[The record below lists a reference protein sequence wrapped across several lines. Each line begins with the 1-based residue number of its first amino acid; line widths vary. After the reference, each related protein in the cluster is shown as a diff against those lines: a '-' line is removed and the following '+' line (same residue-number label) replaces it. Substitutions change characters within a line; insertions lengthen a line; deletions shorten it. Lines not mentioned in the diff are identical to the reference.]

1 MCYTI
6 FVFTD
11 VLSRSVLPT
20 SSKVETMS
28 LTGSH
33 IGRFR
38 LLRLLGRGGMGEV
51 YLAEDEQLR
60 RQVAIKVIQAEYP
73 DPDATRLFLREARAI
88 AMFNHPHILPLFD
101 FGEATIHGMTLTYMV
116 MPFCKEDTLAAWM
129 QQRRNTALL
138 SPQDVGLIVQ
148 QAASALQYAHNHQV
162 VHQDVKPSNFLI
174 RGSEDAS
181 GRPDLMLAD
190 FGVAKSASATVT
202 MSQSVRGT
210 PAYMAPEQWEGTPV
224 PATDQYALA
233 MMAYDLLT
241 GRPAFQGSL
250 GQVMYQ
256 HLHVT
261 PQPPGKLNP
270 RVPADVDTVLLHALA
285 KKPEERFASIS
296 AFARAF
302 QQALLVDSSSPTI
315 ASTLQEPNRSD
326 IRAAL
331 VISEAE
337 ALTGTNRILTLLGG
351 RQVPVSVP
359 AGIQDGQII
368 RLEGQVEP
376 ASDRDVKGAL
386 ILTITIA
393 PPEVQAFLSNASSDT
408 TVINSGSVT
417 GSTGAAELAPQ
428 GLLQEQTYVSDP
440 VTGAKGAAELAPP
453 SRANASTETMNRRRG
468 PGTAIL
474 LMGLALLIAVGGS
487 VGFFYFTRSNQ
498 QIPTSSAT
506 TSNNQQNPYPPYG
519 TLALDD
525 PLSDN
530 SQGHNWQESDPS
542 LGTCTFTGGAY
553 HVNAILNDSTNGCL
567 ASPNFSDFAYQVQMT
582 IVKGDGGG
590 IIFRDD
596 NARGNTY
603 YFAIGQQS
611 GVWGYK
617 LWGFNNCNSNNC
629 KVSELRSGSSAAIK
643 TGLNQSNLVAV
654 VASGSIID
662 LYVNNHKIDSV
673 SDNSYGSGQIGVAAT
688 YLKSPTEVVFSNAK
702 VWT

>member
-1 MCYTI
+1 
-6 FVFTD
+6 
-11 VLSRSVLPT
+11 
-20 SSKVETMS
+20 MS
-28 LTGSH
+28 LAGSQ

-51 YLAEDEQLR
+51 YLADDEQLR

-101 FGEATIHGMTLTYMV
+101 FGEASIHGTTLTYMV

-129 QQRRNTALL
+129 QQHRNAALL
-138 SPQDVGLIVQ
+138 SPQDVGFIVQ

-181 GRPDLMLAD
+181 GRLDLMLAD
-190 FGVAKSASATVT
+190 FGVAKSATATATV
-202 MSQSVRGT
+202 SQSVRGT

-233 MMAYDLLT
+233 IMAYDLLT
-241 GRPAFQGSL
+241 GHPPFQGGL

-256 HLHVT
+256 HIHVT

-270 RVPADVDTVLLHALA
+270 RVPVDVDTVILHALA

-302 QQALLVDSSSPTI
+302 QQALPVDSSGPTI
-315 ASTLQEPNRSD
+315 ANTPHELNSSD

-337 ALTGTNRILTLLGG
+337 ALSGTNRILTLLGG

-359 AGIQDGQII
+359 AGTHNGQII

-376 ASDRDVKGAL
+376 ASDRDIKGAL

-393 PPEVQAFLSNASSDT
+393 PPEVQTFLSNASSDA
-408 TVINSGSVT
+408 TVINSGSVA
-417 GSTGAAELAPQ
+417 GSTSATELAPQ
-428 GLLQEQTYVSDP
+428 GLLQEQTRVSVS
-440 VTGAKGAAELAPP
+440 VTDSTGAAELAPP
-453 SRANASTETMNRRRG
+453 SRATVSTETVNRRRG
-468 PGTAIL
+468 LTAL
-474 LMGLALLIAVGGS
+474 LLVGLALLVAVGSS

-498 QIPTSSAT
+498 QNPSPSTRSNQQNPTSPTT
-506 TSNNQQNPYPPYG
+506 TSNNQQNPYPPFG

-530 SQGHNWQESDPS
+530 SQGHSWDESESS

-553 HVNAILNDSTNGCL
+553 HVNAILLDSTNDCL
-567 ASPNFSDFAYQVQMT
+567 AGPNFSDFAYQVQMT

-590 IIFRDD
+590 IIFREDK
-596 NARGNTY
+596 ARGNAY

-617 LWGFNNCNSNNC
+617 LWKFSNCNSNNC
-629 KVSELRSGSSAAIK
+629 NVSELRSGSSAAIK
-643 TGLNQSNLVAV
+643 TALNQSNLVTI
-654 VASGSIID
+654 VASGSTID
-662 LYVNNHKIDSV
+662 LYVNSQKIDSV
-673 SDNSYGSGQIGVAAT
+673 SDSSYSQGQVGVAAT
-688 YLKSPTEVVFSNAK
+688 DLKSPTEVVFSDAK

>member
-116 MPFCKEDTLAAWM
+116 MPFCQEDTLAAWM
-129 QQRRNTALL
+129 QQRRHTALL
-138 SPQDVGLIVQ
+138 SPQDVGFIVQ

-190 FGVAKSASATVT
+190 FGVANSASATAT

-210 PAYMAPEQWEGTPV
+210 PAYMAPEQWEGTSV
-224 PATDQYALA
+224 AATDQYALA
-233 MMAYDLLT
+233 IMAYDLLT
-241 GRPAFQGSL
+241 GRPPFQGGL

-256 HLHVT
+256 HLHVI

-270 RVPADVDTVLLHALA
+270 HFPADVDTVLLHALA

-302 QQALLVDSSSPTI
+302 QQALPVDSSGPTI
-315 ASTLQEPNRSD
+315 ANTPHELNSSD

-337 ALTGTNRILTLLGG
+337 ALSGTNRTLTLRGG

-359 AGIQDGQII
+359 AGAHNGQII

-376 ASDRDVKGAL
+376 ASDRDSSGAL

-393 PPEVQAFLSNASSDT
+393 PPEEQAFLSNANSDE

-417 GSTGAAELAPQ
+417 DSGAAVLAPQ
-428 GLLQEQTYVSDP
+428 GLSQEQPRVSDP
-440 VTGAKGAAELAPP
+440 VTDPTGAAELAPP
-453 SRANASTETMNRRRG
+453 SRASASTETMNRRRG
-468 PGTAIL
+468 LGTAIL
-474 LMGLALLIAVGGS
+474 LVGLALLVAVGGS

-498 QIPTSSAT
+498 QIP
-506 TSNNQQNPYPPYG
+506 YPPYG

-530 SQGHNWQESDPS
+530 SHGYSWSEGGDS
-542 LGTCTFTGGAY
+542 LGTCDFTGGAY
-553 HVNAILNDSTNGCL
+553 HVNAIQQNQGKGCVAST
-567 ASPNFSDFAYQVQMT
+567 NFSDFAYQIQMT

-590 IIFRDD
+590 DIIFRDD
-596 NARGNTY
+596 ETKGNGY
-603 YFAIGQQS
+603 YFFIGQNGS
-611 GVWGYK
+611 YELGTY
-617 LWGFNNCNSNNC
+617 NNC
-629 KVSELRSGSSAAIK
+629 KVNCTLKPLRNGSSAAIN

-654 VASGSIID
+654 VASGSTID
-662 LYVNNHKIDSV
+662 LYVNHHKIDSY
-673 SDNSYGSGQIGVAAT
+673 SDSSYSQGQIGVVAFDVN
-688 YLKSPTEVVFSNAK
+688 SPTEVVFSNAK
-702 VWT
+702 VWTS

>member
-6 FVFTD
+6 FIFTD
-11 VLSRSVLPT
+11 VLSRSVLPIL
-20 SSKVETMS
+20 SKVGTMS

-60 RQVAIKVIQAEYP
+60 RQVAIKVIQAEYL
-73 DPDATRLFLREARAI
+73 DPDATRLFQREARAI
-88 AMFNHPHILPLFD
+88 AMLSHSHILPLFD
-101 FGEATIHGMTLTYMV
+101 FGEATIHGTTLTYMV
-116 MPFCKEDTLAAWM
+116 MPFCKEGTLAAWM
-129 QQRRNTALL
+129 QQRRNTGLL
-138 SPQDVGLIVQ
+138 SPQDVGFIVQ
-148 QAASALQYAHNHQV
+148 QAASALQYAHNHQI

-174 RGSEDAS
+174 RSIEDAS
-181 GRPDLMLAD
+181 GLPDLMLAD
-190 FGVAKSASATVT
+190 FGVAKFTSTTASV
-202 MSQSVRGT
+202 SQSVRGT

-224 PATDQYALA
+224 AATDQYALA

-241 GRPAFQGSL
+241 GHPAFQGSL

-261 PQPPGKLNP
+261 PQPPGTLNP

-337 ALTGTNRILTLLGG
+337 ALTGTNRILTLQGG

-359 AGIQDGQII
+359 AGAQDGQII
-368 RLEGQVEP
+368 RLDGQVEP
-376 ASDRDVKGAL
+376 GSDRDSSGAL

-393 PPEVQAFLSNASSDT
+393 PPEVQAFPANANSDE

-417 GSTGAAELAPQ
+417 DSGAAVLAPQ
-428 GLLQEQTYVSDP
+428 GLSQEQPRVSDP
-440 VTGAKGAAELAPP
+440 VTDPTGAAELAPP
-453 SRANASTETMNRRRG
+453 SRASASTETMNRRRG
-468 PGTAIL
+468 LGTAIL
-474 LMGLALLIAVGGS
+474 LVGLALLVAVGGS

-498 QIPTSSAT
+498 QIP
-506 TSNNQQNPYPPYG
+506 YPPYG

-530 SQGHNWQESDPS
+530 SHGYSWSEGGDNS
-542 LGTCTFTGGAY
+542 GTCDFTGGAY
-553 HVNAILNDSTNGCL
+553 HVNAIQPPG
-567 ASPNFSDFAYQVQMT
+567 
-582 IVKGDGGG
+582 KG
-590 IIFRDD
+590 
-596 NARGNTY
+596 
-603 YFAIGQQS
+603 
-611 GVWGYK
+611 
-617 LWGFNNCNSNNC
+617 
-629 KVSELRSGSSAAIK
+629 
-643 TGLNQSNLVAV
+643 
-654 VASGSIID
+654 
-662 LYVNNHKIDSV
+662 
-673 SDNSYGSGQIGVAAT
+673 
-688 YLKSPTEVVFSNAK
+688 
-702 VWT
+702 

>member
-1 MCYTI
+1 
-6 FVFTD
+6 
-11 VLSRSVLPT
+11 
-20 SSKVETMS
+20 MS
-28 LTGSH
+28 LAGSH

-73 DPDATRLFLREARAI
+73 DPDATRLFQREARAI

-101 FGEATIHGMTLTYMV
+101 FGEATIHGTTLTYMV
-116 MPFCKEDTLAAWM
+116 MPFCQEGTLAAWM
-129 QQRRNTALL
+129 QQHRHTALL
-138 SPQDVGLIVQ
+138 SPHDVALIVQ

-162 VHQDVKPSNFLI
+162 IHQDVKPSNFLI

-181 GRPDLMLAD
+181 DHPDLMLAD
-190 FGVAKSASATVT
+190 FGVAKSASATASV
-202 MSQSVRGT
+202 SQSVRGT

-224 PATDQYALA
+224 AATDQYALA
-233 MMAYDLLT
+233 VMAYDLLT
-241 GRPAFQGSL
+241 GHPPFQGGL

-270 RVPADVDTVLLHALA
+270 RVPADVDTVILHALA

-302 QQALLVDSSSPTI
+302 QQALPVDSSGPTV
-315 ASTLQEPNRSD
+315 ANTLQEPNRSD

-337 ALTGTNRILTLLGG
+337 ALAGTNRILTLQGG

-359 AGIQDGQII
+359 AGAHNGQMI

-393 PPEVQAFLSNASSDT
+393 TPEEQAHLTNANNDA
-408 TVINSGSVT
+408 TVINSGSVTDSTGGAVLAPQGLLQEQPRASVPVT
-417 GSTGAAELAPQ
+417 GSTGAAELA
-428 GLLQEQTYVSDP
+428 L
-440 VTGAKGAAELAPP
+440 P
-453 SRANASTETMNRRRG
+453 SRATVSTETMNRRRG
-468 PGTAIL
+468 LGTAIL
-474 LMGLALLIAVGGS
+474 LVGLALLIAVGGS
-487 VGFFYFTRSNQ
+487 LGFFYFARSNQ
-498 QIPTSSAT
+498 QNPPSPTT
-506 TSNNQQNPYPPYG
+506 TSNNQQIPYPPYG
-519 TLALDD
+519 TLAFDD

-530 SQGHNWQESDPS
+530 SHGWKWLEDSDN
-542 LGTCTFTGGAY
+542 LGTCAFTGGAY
-553 HVNAILNDSTNGCL
+553 HVNALLHNNSKGCSSS
-567 ASPNFSDFAYQVQMT
+567 SPNFSNFAYQVQMT

-590 IIFRDD
+590 IFFRDD
-596 NARGNTY
+596 ETKGNG
-603 YFAIGQQS
+603 YFFFIGQNADYS
-611 GVWGYK
+611 FWNYSNCNG
-617 LWGFNNCNSNNC
+617 NNCN
-629 KVSELRSGSSAAIK
+629 VSELRGGSSTAIN

-654 VASGSIID
+654 VASGRTID
-662 LYVNNHKIDSV
+662 LYVNNKKIDSV
-673 SDNSYGSGQIGVAAT
+673 SDGSYSQGQIGVSASDVN
-688 YLKSPTEVVFSNAK
+688 SPTEVVFSDAK

>member
-1 MCYTI
+1 
-6 FVFTD
+6 
-11 VLSRSVLPT
+11 
-20 SSKVETMS
+20 MS

-73 DPDATRLFLREARAI
+73 DPDATRLFQREARAI

-101 FGEATIHGMTLTYMV
+101 FGEATIHGTVLTYMV
-116 MPFCKEDTLAAWM
+116 MPFCQEDTLAAWM
-129 QQRRNTALL
+129 QQRRHTALL
-138 SPQDVGLIVQ
+138 SPHDVGFIVQ

-174 RGSEDAS
+174 RSSEDVS

-190 FGVAKSASATVT
+190 FGVAKSASSTASV
-202 MSQSVRGT
+202 SQSVRGT

-233 MMAYDLLT
+233 IMAYDLLT
-241 GRPAFQGSL
+241 GHPPFQGGL

-261 PQPPGKLNP
+261 PQPPGTLNP

-302 QQALLVDSSSPTI
+302 QQALPVDSSSPTI
-315 ASTLQEPNRSD
+315 ANTPHELNSSD

-337 ALTGTNRILTLLGG
+337 ALAGTNRILTLLGG

-359 AGIQDGQII
+359 AGAHNGQII

-376 ASDRDVKGAL
+376 ASDRDSSGAL

-393 PPEVQAFLSNASSDT
+393 PPQEQAVLSNADT
-408 TVINSGSVT
+408 DATVISSGSVT
-417 GSTGAAELAPQ
+417 DSTGAAVLAPQGRSQVQTPASVPITGATGAAELA
-428 GLLQEQTYVSDP
+428 L
-440 VTGAKGAAELAPP
+440 PP
-453 SRANASTETMNRRRG
+453 SRANASTETIKRRPG
-468 PGTAIL
+468 LGTAIL
-474 LMGLALLIAVGGS
+474 LVGLALLIAVGGS

-498 QIPTSSAT
+498 QSPTLPTTTRSAQQNPTSPTT

-519 TLALDD
+519 TLKLND

-530 SQGHNWQESDPS
+530 SQGYGWYDYPTNSIGGACQ
-542 LGTCTFTGGAY
+542 FTGGAY
-553 HVNAILNDSTNGCL
+553 HVSQSNAQYISFCNAKSTNFSNL
-567 ASPNFSDFAYQVQMT
+567 AFEVQMR
-582 IVKGDGGG
+582 IIQGDCGGV
-590 IIFRDD
+590 IFRFQEP
-596 NARGNTY
+596 NNGTFY
-603 YFAIGQQS
+603 HFAVCQDGM
-611 GVWGYK
+611 YA
-617 LWGFNNCNSNNC
+617 LYNSYDITLIQPN
-629 KVSELRSGSSAAIK
+629 SSSAIH
-643 TGLNQSNLVAV
+643 TGLNQSNLIAV
-654 VASGSIID
+654 VANGSTLD
-662 LYVNNHKIDSV
+662 LYVNNQKIDSV
-673 SDNSYGSGQIGVAAT
+673 SDSAHSQGQIGVAAT
-688 YLKSPTEVVFSNAK
+688 DLNNPTEVVFSNAK
-702 VWT
+702 VWTS

>member
-1 MCYTI
+1 
-6 FVFTD
+6 
-11 VLSRSVLPT
+11 
-20 SSKVETMS
+20 MS
-28 LTGSH
+28 LAGSQ

-101 FGEATIHGMTLTYMV
+101 FGEATIHGTALTYMV

-129 QQRRNTALL
+129 QQRRNAALL
-138 SPQDVGLIVQ
+138 SPQDVGFIVQ

-174 RGSEDAS
+174 RSSEDVP

-190 FGVAKSASATVT
+190 FGVAKSTSATASV
-202 MSQSVRGT
+202 SQSVRGT

-233 MMAYDLLT
+233 IMAYDLLT
-241 GRPAFQGSL
+241 GHPPFQGGL

-256 HLHVT
+256 HIHVT
-261 PQPPGKLNP
+261 PQTPGKLNP

-285 KKPEERFASIS
+285 KKPGERFASIS

-302 QQALLVDSSSPTI
+302 QQASLADGSGPTI
-315 ASTLQEPNRSD
+315 ANTPHELNSSD

-359 AGIQDGQII
+359 AGTQDGQII
-368 RLEGQVEP
+368 RLERQVEP

-393 PPEVQAFLSNASSDT
+393 SPEEQAFLSDTNSDE

-417 GSTGAAELAPQ
+417 DATGAAELASQ
-428 GLLQEQTYVSDP
+428 GLLQEQTRVSDP
-440 VTGAKGAAELAPP
+440 VTDPKGAVELALP
-453 SRANASTETMNRRRG
+453 SRATAVSTETVNRRG
-468 PGTAIL
+468 NLKTLLLVGLAIL
-474 LMGLALLIAVGGS
+474 VVVGGS
-487 VGFFYFTRSNQ
+487 LGVFYFTRSNQ
-498 QIPTSSAT
+498 QS
-506 TSNNQQNPYPPYG
+506 PYPPYG

-530 SQGHNWQESDPS
+530 SQGHSWSVGGDPS
-542 LGTCTFTGGAY
+542 GTCDFTGGAY
-553 HVNAILNDSTNGCL
+553 HVNAIQRNNGKGCV
-567 ASPNFSDFAYQVQMT
+567 ANTTFSDFAYQVQMT
-582 IVKGDGGG
+582 IVKGDAGD

-596 NARGNTY
+596 TKGHGYYFYINQDGQYEFGTYNCTGNTCPVNVLRNGPSP
-603 YFAIGQQS
+603 AI
-611 GVWGYK
+611 
-617 LWGFNNCNSNNC
+617 N
-629 KVSELRSGSSAAIK
+629 
-643 TGLNQSNLVAV
+643 TGLNQTNLVAV
-654 VASGSIID
+654 VASGSTIE
-662 LYVNNHKIDSV
+662 LYVNHQKIASV
-673 SDNSYGSGQIGVAAT
+673 SDSSYSQGQIGVVA
-688 YLKSPTEVVFSNAK
+688 YDVNSPTEVVFSNAK

>member
-1 MCYTI
+1 
-6 FVFTD
+6 
-11 VLSRSVLPT
+11 
-20 SSKVETMS
+20 MS
-28 LTGSH
+28 LAGSH

-38 LLRLLGRGGMGEV
+38 LLRILGRGGMGEV
-51 YLAEDEQLR
+51 YLADDEQLR

-138 SPQDVGLIVQ
+138 SPQDVGYIVQ

-174 RGSEDAS
+174 RSSEDVS

-190 FGVAKSASATVT
+190 FGVAKSASSTASV
-202 MSQSVRGT
+202 SQSVRGT

-233 MMAYDLLT
+233 IMAYDLLT
-241 GRPAFQGSL
+241 GHPPFQGGL

-261 PQPPGKLNP
+261 PQPPGRLNP
-270 RVPADVDTVLLHALA
+270 HVPADVDTVLLHALA

-302 QQALLVDSSSPTI
+302 QQALPVDSSGPTV
-315 ASTLQEPNRSD
+315 ANTPHELNSSD

-337 ALTGTNRILTLLGG
+337 ALSGTNRILTLQGG

-359 AGIQDGQII
+359 AGTHNGQII

-376 ASDRDVKGAL
+376 ASDRDSSGAL

-393 PPEVQAFLSNASSDT
+393 PPEEQAFLADT
-408 TVINSGSVT
+408 DGDATVINSGPVPD
-417 GSTGAAELAPQ
+417 STGAAVLAPQ
-428 GLLQEQTYVSDP
+428 GLLQEQPRVSDP
-440 VTGAKGAAELAPP
+440 VTDPTGAAELAPP
-453 SRANASTETMNRRRG
+453 SHATASTETMNRRRG
-468 PGTAIL
+468 LGTAIL
-474 LMGLALLIAVGGS
+474 LVGLALLIAVGGS
-487 VGFFYFTRSNQ
+487 LGFFYFTRSNQ
-498 QIPTSSAT
+498 QIPTSST
-506 TSNNQQNPYPPYG
+506 TTNNNQQSPYPPYG

-530 SQGHNWQESDPS
+530 SHGYSWSEGGDN
-542 LGTCTFTGGAY
+542 LGTCDFTGGAY
-553 HVNAILNDSTNGCL
+553 HVNAIQQNQGKGCVAST
-567 ASPNFSDFAYQVQMT
+567 NFSDFAYQIQVT

-590 IIFRDD
+590 DIIFRDD
-596 NARGNTY
+596 ETKGNGY
-603 YFAIGQQS
+603 YFFIGQNGS
-611 GVWGYK
+611 YELGTY
-617 LWGFNNCNSNNC
+617 NNC
-629 KVSELRSGSSAAIK
+629 KVNCTLKPLRNGSSAAIN
-643 TGLNQSNLVAV
+643 TGLNQSNLLAV
-654 VASGSIID
+654 VASGRTID
-662 LYVNNHKIDSV
+662 LYVNHQKIDSY
-673 SDNSYGSGQIGVAAT
+673 SDSSYSQGQIGVVAFDVN
-688 YLKSPTEVVFSNAK
+688 SPTEVVFSDAK

>member
-1 MCYTI
+1 
-6 FVFTD
+6 
-11 VLSRSVLPT
+11 
-20 SSKVETMS
+20 MS
-28 LTGSH
+28 LAESH

-190 FGVAKSASATVT
+190 FGVAKSASATAT

-210 PAYMAPEQWEGTPV
+210 PAYMAPEQWEGTSV
-224 PATDQYALA
+224 AATDQYALA
-233 MMAYDLLT
+233 IMAYDLLT
-241 GRPAFQGSL
+241 GRPPFQGGL

-256 HLHVT
+256 HLHVI

-270 RVPADVDTVLLHALA
+270 HLPADVDTVLLHALA

-302 QQALLVDSSSPTI
+302 QQALPVDSSGPTI
-315 ASTLQEPNRSD
+315 ANTPHELNSSD

-337 ALTGTNRILTLLGG
+337 ALSGTNRTLTLRGG

-359 AGIQDGQII
+359 AGAHNGQII

-376 ASDRDVKGAL
+376 ASDRDSSGAL

-393 PPEVQAFLSNASSDT
+393 PPEEQAFLSNANSDE

-417 GSTGAAELAPQ
+417 DSGAAVLAPQ
-428 GLLQEQTYVSDP
+428 GLSQEQPRVSDP
-440 VTGAKGAAELAPP
+440 VTDPTGAAELAPP
-453 SRANASTETMNRRRG
+453 SRASASTETMNRRRG
-468 PGTAIL
+468 LGTAIL
-474 LMGLALLIAVGGS
+474 LVGLALLVAVGGS

-498 QIPTSSAT
+498 QIP
-506 TSNNQQNPYPPYG
+506 YPPYG

-530 SQGHNWQESDPS
+530 SHGYSWSEGGDS
-542 LGTCTFTGGAY
+542 LGTCDFTGGAY
-553 HVNAILNDSTNGCL
+553 HVNAIQQNQGKGCVAST
-567 ASPNFSDFAYQVQMT
+567 NFSDFAYQIQMT

-590 IIFRDD
+590 DIIFRDD
-596 NARGNTY
+596 ETKGNGY
-603 YFAIGQQS
+603 YFFIGQNGS
-611 GVWGYK
+611 YELGTY
-617 LWGFNNCNSNNC
+617 NNC
-629 KVSELRSGSSAAIK
+629 KVNCTLKPLRNGYSAAIN

-654 VASGSIID
+654 VASGSTID
-662 LYVNNHKIDSV
+662 LYVNHHKIDSY
-673 SDNSYGSGQIGVAAT
+673 SDSSYSQGQIGVVAFDVN
-688 YLKSPTEVVFSNAK
+688 SPTEVVFSNAK
-702 VWT
+702 VWTS

>member
-1 MCYTI
+1 
-6 FVFTD
+6 
-11 VLSRSVLPT
+11 
-20 SSKVETMS
+20 MS
-28 LTGSH
+28 LAGSQ

-51 YLAEDEQLR
+51 YLAEDDQLR

-73 DPDATRLFLREARAI
+73 DPDATRLFQREARAI
-88 AMFNHPHILPLFD
+88 AMLNHPHILPLFD
-101 FGEATIHGMTLTYMV
+101 FGEATIHGTTLTYMV

-129 QQRRNTALL
+129 QQRRNAALL
-138 SPQDVGLIVQ
+138 SPQDVGFIVQ

-174 RGSEDAS
+174 RGSEDAL

-190 FGVAKSASATVT
+190 FGVAKSASTTAS

-233 MMAYDLLT
+233 IMAYDLLT
-241 GRPAFQGSL
+241 GHPPFQGGL

-285 KKPEERFASIS
+285 KKPGERFASIS

-302 QQALLVDSSSPTI
+302 QQALPVDSSGPTI
-315 ASTLQEPNRSD
+315 ANTPHELNSSD

-337 ALTGTNRILTLLGG
+337 ALSGTYRILTLLGG
-351 RQVPVSVP
+351 RQVPISVP

-393 PPEVQAFLSNASSDT
+393 PPEVQTFLSNASSDT
-408 TVINSGSVT
+408 TVINSDSVT
-417 GSTGAAELAPQ
+417 GSTGAAGLAPQ
-428 GLLQEQTYVSDP
+428 GLLQEQTYVSVS
-440 VTGAKGAAELAPP
+440 VTGSTGAAELAPP
-453 SRANASTETMNRRRG
+453 SRANGSTETIKRRRG

-474 LMGLALLIAVGGS
+474 LVGLALLVAVGAS

-498 QIPTSSAT
+498 QNPSLSTSSNQQNLTSPTT

-530 SQGHNWQESDPS
+530 SHGYGWYDYPTNSIGGACQ
-542 LGTCTFTGGAY
+542 FTGGAY
-553 HVNAILNDSTNGCL
+553 HVSQSNAQYISFCSAKSTNF
-567 ASPNFSDFAYQVQMT
+567 SNFAFEVQMR
-582 IVKGDGGG
+582 IIQGDCGGV
-590 IIFRDD
+590 IFRFQEP
-596 NARGNTY
+596 NNGTFY
-603 YFAIGQQS
+603 HFAVCQDGMYALYDSYDITLIQP
-611 GVWGYK
+611 
-617 LWGFNNCNSNNC
+617 NS
-629 KVSELRSGSSAAIK
+629 SSAIH
-643 TGLNQSNLVAV
+643 TGLNQSNLIAV
-654 VASGSIID
+654 VANGSTLD
-662 LYVNNHKIDSV
+662 LYVNNQKIDSV
-673 SDNSYGSGQIGVAAT
+673 SDSAHSQGQIGVAAT
-688 YLKSPTEVVFSNAK
+688 DVKNPTEVVFSDAK

>member
-101 FGEATIHGMTLTYMV
+101 FGEATIHGTALTYMV
-116 MPFCKEDTLAAWM
+116 MPFCQEDTLAAWM

-138 SPQDVGLIVQ
+138 SPHDVGVIVQ

-174 RGSEDAS
+174 RSSEDAS

-190 FGVAKSASATVT
+190 FGVAKSTSATAT
-202 MSQSVRGT
+202 MSQAVRGT

-241 GRPAFQGSL
+241 GRPPFQGSL

-256 HLHVT
+256 HLHVI
-261 PQPPGKLNP
+261 PQPPGTLNP
-270 RVPADVDTVLLHALA
+270 RVPPDVDTVLLHALA

-302 QQALLVDSSSPTI
+302 QQALPVDSSSPTI

-326 IRAAL
+326 IRASL

-368 RLEGQVEP
+368 RLDGQVEP
-376 ASDRDVKGAL
+376 GSDRDSSGAL

-393 PPEVQAFLSNASSDT
+393 PPEVQAFPANANSDE
-408 TVINSGSVT
+408 TVISSVSIT
-417 GSTGAAELAPQ
+417 GSTDA
-428 GLLQEQTYVSDP
+428 VR
-440 VTGAKGAAELAPP
+440 LAPP
-453 SRANASTETMNRRRG
+453 SGATASTESVNRRRG
-468 PGTAIL
+468 LTAIL
-474 LMGLALLIAVGGS
+474 LVGLAILVAVGGS

-498 QIPTSSAT
+498 QNPSPSTSSNQQNPTSPTT

-530 SQGHNWQESDPS
+530 SHGHSWDEGESS
-542 LGTCTFTGGAY
+542 LGTCTFTGGTY
-553 HVNAILNDSTNGCL
+553 HVNAILLDSTNDCL

-590 IIFRDD
+590 IIFRED
-596 NARGNTY
+596 NARGNAY

-617 LWGFNNCNSNNC
+617 LWKFSNCNSNNC
-629 KVSELRSGSSAAIK
+629 NVSELRSGSSAAIK
-643 TGLNQSNLVAV
+643 TALNQSNLVTV
-654 VASGSIID
+654 VASGSTID
-662 LYVNNHKIDSV
+662 LYVNNQKIDSY
-673 SDNSYGSGQIGVAAT
+673 SDSSYSQGQIGVAAT
-688 YLKSPTEVVFSNAK
+688 DMKSPTEVVFSDAK

>member
-1 MCYTI
+1 MWYTLP
-6 FVFTD
+6 VFKD
-11 VLSRSVLPT
+11 ALSLYFLPT
-20 SSKVETMS
+20 LSQVETMS
-28 LTGSH
+28 LGELH

-60 RQVAIKVIQAEYP
+60 RQVAIKVIQADYL
-73 DPDATRLFLREARAI
+73 DPDATRLFQREARAI

-101 FGEATIHGMTLTYMV
+101 FGEATLHGTTLTYMV
-116 MPFCKEDTLAAWM
+116 MPFCQEGTLAAWM
-129 QQRRNTALL
+129 QQRRNTALR
-138 SPQDVGLIVQ
+138 SPQDVGFIVQ
-148 QAASALQYAHNHQV
+148 QAASALQYAHHHQI

-181 GRPDLMLAD
+181 SLPDLMLAD
-190 FGVAKSASATVT
+190 FGVAKSTSATAS
-202 MSQSVRGT
+202 MSQAVRGT

-224 PATDQYALA
+224 AATDQYALA
-233 MMAYDLLT
+233 IMAYDLLT
-241 GRPAFQGSL
+241 GRPPFQGGL

-256 HLHVT
+256 HLHVI

-270 RVPADVDTVLLHALA
+270 HLPADVDTVLLHALA

-302 QQALLVDSSSPTI
+302 QQALPVDSSGPTI
-315 ASTLQEPNRSD
+315 ANTPHELNSSD

-337 ALTGTNRILTLLGG
+337 ALSGTNRTLTLRGG

-359 AGIQDGQII
+359 AGAHNGQII

-376 ASDRDVKGAL
+376 ASDRDSSGAL

-393 PPEVQAFLSNASSDT
+393 PPEEQAFLSNANSDE

-417 GSTGAAELAPQ
+417 DSGAAVLAPQ
-428 GLLQEQTYVSDP
+428 GLSQEQPRVSDP
-440 VTGAKGAAELAPP
+440 VTDPTGAAELAPP
-453 SRANASTETMNRRRG
+453 SRASASTETMNRRRG
-468 PGTAIL
+468 LGTAIL
-474 LMGLALLIAVGGS
+474 LVGLALLVAVGGS

-498 QIPTSSAT
+498 QIP
-506 TSNNQQNPYPPYG
+506 YPPYG

-530 SQGHNWQESDPS
+530 SHGYSWSEGGDS
-542 LGTCTFTGGAY
+542 LGTCDFTGGAY
-553 HVNAILNDSTNGCL
+553 HVNAIQQNQGKGCVAST
-567 ASPNFSDFAYQVQMT
+567 NFSDFAYQIQMT

-590 IIFRDD
+590 DIIFRDD
-596 NARGNTY
+596 ETKGNGY
-603 YFAIGQQS
+603 YFFIGQNGS
-611 GVWGYK
+611 YELGTY
-617 LWGFNNCNSNNC
+617 NNC
-629 KVSELRSGSSAAIK
+629 KVNCTLKPLRNGYSAAIN

-654 VASGSIID
+654 VASGSTID
-662 LYVNNHKIDSV
+662 LYVNHHKIDSY
-673 SDNSYGSGQIGVAAT
+673 SDSSYSQGQIGVVAFDVN
-688 YLKSPTEVVFSNAK
+688 SPTEVVFSNAK
-702 VWT
+702 VWTS

>member
-1 MCYTI
+1 
-6 FVFTD
+6 
-11 VLSRSVLPT
+11 
-20 SSKVETMS
+20 MS

-51 YLAEDEQLR
+51 YLAEDDQLR

-101 FGEATIHGMTLTYMV
+101 FGEATIQGMTLTYMV
-116 MPFCKEDTLAAWM
+116 MPFCQEDTLAAWM
-129 QQRRNTALL
+129 QQRRQSALL
-138 SPQDVGLIVQ
+138 SPHDVGFLVQ

-190 FGVAKSASATVT
+190 FGVAKSASATAT

-233 MMAYDLLT
+233 ILAYDLLT
-241 GRPAFQGSL
+241 GHPPFQGNL

-261 PQPPGKLNP
+261 PPPPNILNP
-270 RVPADVDTVLLHALA
+270 RLPTDVDTVIQHALA
-285 KKPEERFASIS
+285 KKPEERFDSIS

-302 QQALLVDSSSPTI
+302 QQALPVDSASPTR
-315 ASTLQEPNRSD
+315 ANTLPEPGRSH
-326 IRAAL
+326 IHAAL

-337 ALTGTNRILTLLGG
+337 ALTGTKRILTLPGG
-351 RQVPVSVP
+351 RQVSVTVP
-359 AGIQDGQII
+359 AGTQDGQVI

-376 ASDRDVKGAL
+376 ESSGESPGAL

-393 PPEVQAFLSNASSDT
+393 SIEEQAHLTNADGDA
-408 TVINSGSVT
+408 TVISSGSVPD
-417 GSTGAAELAPQ
+417 S
-428 GLLQEQTYVSDP
+428 
-440 VTGAKGAAELAPP
+440 KGAAGLAPL
-453 SRANASTETMNRRRG
+453 SRATVSTETSTRRRG
-468 PGTAIL
+468 LSRGTAIL
-474 LMGLALLIAVGGS
+474 LVGLALLVVVGS
-487 VGFFYFTRSNQ
+487 VGVFYFTRSNQ
-498 QIPTSSAT
+498 Q
-506 TSNNQQNPYPPYG
+506 NPYPAFG

-530 SQGHNWQESDPS
+530 SHGYNWHDSGDS
-542 LGTCTFTGGAY
+542 LGTCAFTGGAY
-553 HVNAILNDSTNGCL
+553 HVNALQQGSNHYCI
-567 ASPNFSDFAYQVQMT
+567 ASPNFSNFAYQVQMT
-582 IVKGDGGG
+582 IVKGFAGG
-590 IIFRDD
+590 IIFRADYTKGD
-596 NARGNTY
+596 FYLFG
-603 YFAIGQQS
+603 IGQDGGYQLDFVNS
-611 GVWGYK
+611 GN
-617 LWGFNNCNSNNC
+617 FQI
-629 KVSELRSGSSAAIK
+629 LRTRGSGTATNA
-643 TGLNQSNLVAV
+643 GLNQSILLAV
-654 VASGSIID
+654 VANGSNID
-662 LYVNNHKIDSV
+662 VYVNNKKVDSV
-673 SDNSYGSGQIGVAAT
+673 NDSTYTQGQIGVFESDLNGNGT
-688 YLKSPTEVVFSNAK
+688 TEVVFSNAK

>member
-1 MCYTI
+1 MCFHSLFAY
-6 FVFTD
+6 F
-11 VLSRSVLPT
+11 
-20 SSKVETMS
+20 SKVETMS
-28 LTGSH
+28 LAGSH

-51 YLAEDEQLR
+51 YLAEDDQLR
-60 RQVAIKVIQAEYP
+60 RQVAIKVIQEEYP
-73 DPDATRLFLREARAI
+73 DPDATRLFQREARAI
-88 AMFNHPHILPLFD
+88 AMFNHPHILSLFD
-101 FGEATIHGMTLTYMV
+101 FGEATIHGTTLTYMV
-116 MPFCKEDTLAAWM
+116 MPFCQEGTFAAWM

-138 SPQDVGLIVQ
+138 SPHDVGLIVQ
-148 QAASALQYAHNHQV
+148 QAASALQYAHNYQV
-162 VHQDVKPSNFLI
+162 IHQDVKPSNFLI
-174 RGSEDAS
+174 RGNEDARD
-181 GRPDLMLAD
+181 RPDLMLAD
-190 FGVAKSASATVT
+190 FGVAKSTSTTASV
-202 MSQSVRGT
+202 SQSVRGT

-224 PATDQYALA
+224 AATDQYALA
-233 MMAYDLLT
+233 IMAYELLT
-241 GRPAFQGSL
+241 GHPPFQGGL

-270 RVPADVDTVLLHALA
+270 RVPADLDTVLLHALA
-285 KKPEERFASIS
+285 KKPDERFASIS

-302 QQALLVDSSSPTI
+302 QQALSIDSSGPTV
-315 ASTLQEPNRSD
+315 ANTQQQPGRSD

-337 ALTGTNRILTLLGG
+337 ALAGTHRLLTLPGG

-359 AGIQDGQII
+359 AGAYNGQII
-368 RLEGQVEP
+368 RLEDQVEP

-393 PPEVQAFLSNASSDT
+393 PPEEQARLTNANNDA
-408 TVINSGSVT
+408 TVISSGSVT
-417 GSTGAAELAPQ
+417 DSTGAAELASE
-428 GLLQEQTYVSDP
+428 GLLQEHTRESVP
-440 VTGAKGAAELAPP
+440 VPDAKAVAELALP
-453 SRANASTETMNRRRG
+453 SRATVSTETVNRRRDLK
-468 PGTAIL
+468 AL
-474 LMGLALLIAVGGS
+474 LLVGLALLIAVGGS

-498 QIPTSSAT
+498 QIPTSSTT
-506 TSNNQQNPYPPYG
+506 TSPNQQIPYPPYG

-530 SQGHNWQESDPS
+530 SQGHNWEESDPS
-542 LGTCTFTGGAY
+542 LGSCTFTGGAY
-553 HVNAILNDSTNGCL
+553 HVNAMLNDSTNDCL

-590 IIFRDD
+590 IIFRED
-596 NARGNTY
+596 NARGNAY

-617 LWGFNNCNSNNC
+617 LWGFNNCNGNNC
-629 KVSELRSGSSAAIK
+629 KVSELRSGSSTAIT

-654 VASGSIID
+654 VASGSTID
-662 LYVNNHKIDSV
+662 LYVNKQKIDSV

-702 VWT
+702 VWTS